1 MFIPDPNFS
10 IPDPGSKRFRIPD
23 PHQIIKEIL
32 NQNTVFK
39 LSEIRSG
46 MLIPDPDL
54 DCLPILDP
62 GSGSATLIWSIFVQN
77 HRQAYKQAFVD
88 KDLWKVLADTLRY
101 VRYLMIDDTVTN
113 ERLIPGEDNL
123 TVNVKYFLHVDVNLF
138 STRSLR
144 N

>member
-1 MFIPDPNFS
+1 MFIPDPNFP
-10 IPDPGSKRFRIPD
+10 IPDPGSKKFRIPD

-32 NQNTVFK
+32 NQKTVFK

-54 DCLPILDP
+54 DCLSILDP

-101 VRYLMIDDTVTN
+101 VRYRT
-113 ERLIPGEDNL
+113 
-123 TVNVKYFLHVDVNLF
+123 
-138 STRSLR
+138 
-144 N
+144 